1 MRGLILLFFLFV
13 GVTTSYAQGT
23 FRGKVTDPNG
33 ESVMEVKILLLENK
47 AVITKTDLDGNF
59 TLNIPDN
66 ALYRVRFT
74 HFAHDTLIE
83 SIQLKDKEV
92 LVKNITIN
100 PRNTTKNEKQITVGI
115 KQIKANDYYMEK
127 IKLNSATTIDY
138 ISSETMKKTGDANVT
153 AAVARVSGVSTNGG
167 LITVRGIGD
176 RYVKTTL
183 NGSRIP
189 TLDPLT
195 NNIKLDIFPS
205 SLVDNIIITK
215 TASPDLPGDWAGAY
229 ISVETKDFPDKLTV
243 NVESSFGYN
252 AQTTFKDF
260 ITSDRSTTDWL
271 GFDGGLRNRD
281 DRNEQIMQPTLS
293 PSNYQEMVALG
304 LGDYFKSIGVTGWID
319 GSNEESTYMRLG
331 LVQLGLLGAGQVN
344 DNAAYQNALIT
355 YNQQYAPQ
363 AFDLINPEGT
373 NYAQGFPNNW
383 NTQYRKAPLNYTQN
397 FSVGDQVKLFGKQFG
412 YFFGL
417 RYGNSVRFDPNGI
430 SQRILPETL
439 GYEVEYI
446 DNALIS
452 RETNSWSMLLN
463 LAYKLND
470 YNKVSLLI
478 MPNITGTNDVAN
490 FTTQWDLSNESEEI
504 RVRKNIFYEQR
515 QQNIYQLASQHVLP
529 KSKIKLDINAS
540 YTGGESVAPDFK
552 LTQYIAFRQGNE
564 ITQGFQFSPNADD
577 GIRRYYRYLDENLFD
592 SRMQFEIPLAKEA
605 LKLIRKMKVGVAYQL
620 TKRNSSM
627 EEYFL
632 SAGNEILPTL
642 QSDDINAYLTEDKF
656 TMNNG
661 QLGFFYEQRKWDWN
675 YTFGQ
680 TAITSTFAL
689 IDFEF
694 NKSLRFNGGLRV
706 EKVDLLSDVYKYDLL
721 GFERND
727 ARRYNSAGFPL
738 INPGVLDQV
747 NFLPSGSFIYKLAS
761 KKNKA
766 NLRFNFSQT
775 VARPNLREMSDAA
788 VYDNEFRTLIYGNAN
803 LKMVEILNY
812 DFRFESFFKN
822 GDNISVSTFYKDFTN
837 HIEMGFGSTG
847 ITWDN
852 NENSYVAGLEFEGKK
867 QLGRNFEFRSNVT
880 VVKSYSEFVRKK
892 LVIQDNNQSL
902 YIPIDTVERTMFGQ
916 APYIVNG
923 ILSYTSDTLGL
934 TATVSYNVQG
944 PRLVLTGIVK
954 GRPDV
959 YEMPRHTVDLKV
971 SKTLSK
977 HFSMSVTV
985 RDLLNAPVLRAYRTS
1000 NGYLDFDRFRY
1011 GTNYQLGISYK
1022 L

>member
-1 MRGLILLFFLFV
+1 MRGLILLFSLLV

-33 ESVMEVKILLLENK
+33 EAVMEVKILLLENK

-66 ALYRVRFT
+66 ALYKVRFT
-74 HFAHDTLIE
+74 HYAHDTLIE
-83 SIQLKDKEV
+83 SIQIKDKEV

-115 KQIKANDYYMEK
+115 KQVKANDYYMEK

-229 ISVETKDFPDKLTV
+229 ISVETKDFPDKLTI

-260 ITSDRSTTDWL
+260 ITSDRSGTDWL
-271 GFDGGLRNRD
+271 GFDGGLRSRE
-281 DRNEQIMQPTLS
+281 DRNGQIIQPNLAPT
-293 PSNYQEMVALG
+293 NYQEMVALG
-304 LGDYFKSIGVTGWID
+304 LGDYFKSLGITGWVD
-319 GSNEESTYMRLG
+319 GSPVESTYMRLG
-331 LVQLGLLGAGQVN
+331 FIQLGLLDVGQVN
-344 DNAAYQNALIT
+344 DDAAYQTALNS

-363 AFDLINPEGT
+363 AFELINPSGT
-373 NYAQGFPNNW
+373 DYSNGFANNW
-383 NTQYRKAPLNYTQN
+383 NTLYRKAPLNYTQN
-397 FSVGDQVKLFGKQFG
+397 FSVGDQVKLFGKPLG

-417 RYGNSVRFDPNGI
+417 RYGNSVRFDANGI
-430 SQRILPETL
+430 SQRILPEEL
-439 GYEVEYI
+439 NYGIEYI
-446 DNALIS
+446 DEARIS

-470 YNKVSLLI
+470 YNKLSFLI

-490 FTTQWDLSNESEEI
+490 FSTQWILENEIEDI

-515 QQNIYQLASQHVLP
+515 QQKIYQFASQHVLP
-529 KSKIKLDINAS
+529 KSKIKFDINAS
-540 YTGGESVAPDFK
+540 FTDGQSIAPDFK
-552 LTQYIAFRQGNE
+552 LTQYIAQRQGNV
-564 ITQGFQFSPNADD
+564 ILPGYQFSPTADD

-592 SRMQFEIPLAKEA
+592 SRLQAEIPLAKEGTKLVRK
-605 LKLIRKMKVGVAYQL
+605 LKIGSAFQL
-620 TKRNSSM
+620 TTRDSNID
-627 EEYFL
+627 EFFL
-632 SAGNEILPTL
+632 ASGNVSVTQL
-642 QSDDINAYLTEDKF
+642 QNDDINTYLNTDKF
-656 TMNNG
+656 IMSNG
-661 QLGFFYEQRKWDWN
+661 NLGFYYDEQVWDWN
-675 YTFGQ
+675 HTIGN
-680 TAITSTFAL
+680 TSITSGFAL
-689 IDFEF
+689 VDFEF
-694 NKSLRFNGGLRV
+694 SKSIRLNGGLRV
-706 EKVDLLSDVYKYDLL
+706 ENVNLLSDVYKYDLL
-721 GFERND
+721 GYAKND
-727 ARRYNSAGFPL
+727 GRRFNIAGYPL
-738 INPGVLDQV
+738 INPGIIDQA
-747 NFLPSGSFIYKLAS
+747 NFLPSASLIYKLAS
-761 KKNKA
+761 KKNTS
-766 NLRFNFSQT
+766 NLRLNFSQT

-788 VYDNEFRTLIYGNAN
+788 IYDNEFRTLIYGNSN
-803 LKMVEILNY
+803 LKMVEIMNY
-812 DFRFESFFKN
+812 DFRFENFFKN
-822 GDNISVSTFYKDFTN
+822 GDNLSVSTFYKDFTN
-837 HIEMGFGSTG
+837 HIEMGFGASG

-852 NENSYVAGLEFEGKK
+852 NENSYVVGLEFEGKK
-867 QLGRNFEFRSNVT
+867 QIGKFLEFRSNVT
-880 VVKSYSEFVRKK
+880 LVKSYSQFIRKD
-892 LVIQDNNQSL
+892 LIILPNNESL

-923 ILSYTSDTLGL
+923 IMSYSSDTLGI

-944 PRLVLTGIVK
+944 PRLVLTGILK

-959 YEMPRHTVDLKV
+959 YEMPRHTVDIKV
-971 SKTLSK
+971 SKSLSK
-977 HFSMSVTV
+977 HFTMSVTV
-985 RDLLNAPVLRAYRTS
+985 RDLLNAPVLRAYKTPM
-1000 NGYLDFDRFRY
+1000 GYIDYDRFRY

>member
-1 MRGLILLFFLFV
+1 MRGPILLFLLFLS
-13 GVTTSYAQGT
+13 VTTTYAQGT

-59 TLNIPDN
+59 TLNFPDN

-74 HFAHDTLIE
+74 HYAHDTLIE
-83 SIQLKDKEV
+83 TIQLKENEV

-115 KQIKANDYYMEK
+115 KQVKANDYYMEK

-260 ITSDRSTTDWL
+260 ITSDRSGTDWL

-281 DRNEQIMQPTLS
+281 DRNDIIAQPNLA
-293 PSNYQEMVALG
+293 PSNYEEMVALG
-304 LGDYFKSIGVTGWID
+304 LGDYFASLGITGWED
-319 GSNEESTYMRLG
+319 GNSEADTYMRLG

-344 DNAAYQNALIT
+344 DNAAYDNALNT

-363 AFDLINPEGT
+363 AFDIINPDGT
-373 NYAQGFPNNW
+373 NYANGFANNW
-383 NTQYRKAPLNYTQN
+383 NTIYRKAPLNYTQN

-417 RYGNSVRFDPNGI
+417 RYGNSVRFDPNGT
-430 SQRILPETL
+430 SQRILPEEL
-439 GYEVEYI
+439 NYELDFI
-446 DNALIS
+446 DEARIS

-470 YNKVSLLI
+470 YNKMSLLI

-490 FTTQWDLSNESEEI
+490 FSTQWDLSNPSEEI

-515 QQNIYQLASQHVLP
+515 QQKIYQFASQHVLP
-529 KSKIKLDINAS
+529 KSKIKFDINAS
-540 YTGGESVAPDFK
+540 YTGGQSIAPDFK
-552 LTQYIAFRQGNE
+552 LTQYVAFRQGNE
-564 ITQGFQFSPNADD
+564 ITPGFQFSPTAGD

-592 SRMQFEIPLAKEA
+592 SRMQVEIPLAKEGV
-605 LKLIRKMKVGVAYQL
+605 KLVRKVKTGGAFQL
-620 TKRNSSM
+620 TTRDSNID
-627 EEYFL
+627 EFL
-632 SAGNEILPTL
+632 LESGNTSPVQLF
-642 QSDDINAYLTEDKF
+642 SDDLNAYLNDSKF
-656 TMNNG
+656 TINNG
-661 QLGFFYEQRKWDWN
+661 ALDFYYVQRKWDWN
-675 YTFGQ
+675 HTFGR
-680 TAITSTFAL
+680 TSIVSAFAL

-694 NKSLRFNGGLRV
+694 SKSIRFNGGLRM
-706 EKVDLLSDVYKYDLL
+706 EKVDLFSDVYNYNLL
-721 GFERND
+721 GYSKND
-727 ARRYNSAGFPL
+727 ARRSNVAGYPL
-738 INPGVLDQV
+738 VNPGIIDQV
-747 NFLPSGSFIYKLAS
+747 NFLPSGSLIYKLAS
-761 KKNKA
+761 KKNTA
-766 NLRFNFSQT
+766 NLRLNFSQT

-788 VYDNEFRTLIYGNAN
+788 IYDNEFRTLIYGNSN
-803 LKMVEILNY
+803 LKMTEIYNY
-812 DFRFESFFKN
+812 DFRFENFFKN
-822 GDNISVSTFYKDFTN
+822 GDNISASAFYKDFTN
-837 HIEMGFGSTG
+837 HIEMGFGASG

-852 NENSYVAGLEFEGKK
+852 NENSYVTGIELEGKK
-867 QLGRNFEFRSNVT
+867 QIGKNVEFRGNVT
-880 VVKSYSEFVRKK
+880 LVKSYSQFIRKD
-892 LVIQDNNQSL
+892 LILLPNNESL

-944 PRLVLTGIVK
+944 PRLVLTGILK

-959 YEMPRHTVDLKV
+959 YEMPRHTVDIKV

-977 HFSMSVTV
+977 HFTMSITV
-985 RDLLNAPVLRAYRTS
+985 RDLLNAPVLRAYKTP
-1000 NGYLDFDRFRY
+1000 NGYVDFDRFRY

>member
-1 MRGLILLFFLFV
+1 MRGPILLFLLLL

-74 HFAHDTLIE
+74 HYAHDTLIE
-83 SIQLKDKEV
+83 TIQLKDKEV

-100 PRNTTKNEKQITVGI
+100 QRNTTKNEKQVVVGI
-115 KQIKANDYYMEK
+115 KQVKANDYYMEK

-229 ISVETKDFPDKLTV
+229 ISVETKDYPDKLTV

-260 ITSDRSTTDWL
+260 ITSDRSGTDWL
-271 GFDGGLRNRD
+271 GFDGGLRSRE
-281 DRNEQIMQPTLS
+281 DRNERIVQPNLAPT
-293 PSNYQEMVALG
+293 NYQEMVALG
-304 LGDYFKSIGVTGWID
+304 LGEYFKSLGISGWKD
-319 GSNEESTYMRLG
+319 GDPEESTYMRLG

-344 DNAAYQNALIT
+344 DNAAYQIALNT

-363 AFDLINPEGT
+363 AFELINPNGT
-373 NYAQGFPNNW
+373 TYSNGFSNNW
-383 NTQYRKAPLNYTQN
+383 NTLYRKAPLNFTQN
-397 FSVGDQVKLFGKQFG
+397 FSVGDQVKLFGKPLG

-430 SQRILPETL
+430 SQRILPEEL
-439 GYEVEYI
+439 NYAVDFI
-446 DNALIS
+446 DEAKIS

-470 YNKVSLLI
+470 YNKISLLI

-490 FTTQWDLSNESEEI
+490 FSTQWNLENDIEEI

-515 QQNIYQLASQHVLP
+515 QQKIYQFASQHVLP
-529 KSKIKLDINAS
+529 KSKIKFDVNAS
-540 YTGGESVAPDFK
+540 YTGGNSTAPDFK
-552 LTQYIAFRQGNE
+552 LTQYKAQRQGDV
-564 ITQGFQFSPNADD
+564 ILPGYQFSPTADD

-592 SRMQFEIPLAKEA
+592 SRFQVEIPLAKGEV
-605 LKLIRKMKVGVAYQL
+605 KLVRKVKAGGAYQL
-620 TKRNSSM
+620 TTRDSNID
-627 EEYFL
+627 EFFL
-632 SAGNEILPTL
+632 SSGNSFVPQL
-642 QSDDINAYLTEDKF
+642 QNDDINAYLNDDKF
-656 TMNNG
+656 TMQNG
-661 QLGFFYEQRKWDWN
+661 SLDFFYEQRIWDWN
-675 YTFGQ
+675 HTIGK
-680 TAITSTFAL
+680 TAISSAFAL
-689 IDFEF
+689 LDFEF
-694 NKSLRFNGGLRV
+694 SKNIRFNGGLRV
-706 EKVDLLSDVYKYDLL
+706 EKVNLFSDVYQYDLL
-721 GFERND
+721 GYDRND
-727 ARRYNSAGFPL
+727 GRRSNVAGYPL
-738 INPGVLDQV
+738 VNPGIINQA
-747 NFLPSGSFIYKLAS
+747 NFLPSGSLIYKLAS
-761 KKNKA
+761 KKNTA
-766 NLRFNFSQT
+766 NFRLNFSQT
-775 VARPNLREMSDAA
+775 VARPNLREMNDAA
-788 VYDNEFRTLIYGNAN
+788 VYDNEFRTLIYGNSN
-803 LKMVEILNY
+803 LKMTEIYNY
-812 DFRFESFFKN
+812 DFRFENFFKN
-822 GDNISVSTFYKDFTN
+822 GDNISASAFYKDFTN
-837 HIEMGFGSTG
+837 HIEMGFGSSG

-852 NENSYVAGLEFEGKK
+852 NENSYVAGIELEGRKK
-867 QLGRNFEFRSNVT
+867 IGDHFEFRSNVT
-880 VVKSYSEFVRKK
+880 LVKSYSQFVRKE
-892 LVIQDNNQSL
+892 LIVLPNNQSL
-902 YIPIDTVERTMFGQ
+902 YVPIDTVERTMFGQ

-944 PRLVLTGIVK
+944 PRLVLTGILK

-959 YEMPRHTVDLKV
+959 YEMPRHTVDIKV

-977 HFSMSVTV
+977 HFTMSVTV
-985 RDLLNAPVLRAYRTS
+985 RDLLNAPVRRAYKTPG
-1000 NGYLDFDRFRY
+1000 GYIDYDRFRY

>member
-1 MRGLILLFFLFV
+1 MRGLFLLFLLFL
-13 GVTTSYAQGT
+13 GVTTSFAQGT

-74 HFAHDTLIE
+74 HYAHDTLIE
-83 SIQLKDKEV
+83 TIELKDKEV

-100 PRNTTKNEKQITVGI
+100 PRNTTKNEKQVVVAI
-115 KQIKANDYYMEK
+115 KQVKANDYYMEK

-260 ITSDRSTTDWL
+260 ITSDRSGTDWL
-271 GFDGGLRNRD
+271 GFDGGLRLRE
-281 DRNEQIMQPTLS
+281 DRNEQIMQPILN

-304 LGDYFKSIGVTGWID
+304 LGDYFKSIGVTGWKD
-319 GSNEESTYMRLG
+319 GSSEESTYMRLG
-331 LVQLGLLGAGQVN
+331 LVQLGLLAAGQVN
-344 DNAAYQNALIT
+344 DNAAFQTALNT
-355 YNQQYAPQ
+355 YNVQYATQ
-363 AFDLINPEGT
+363 AFDIINPNGT
-373 NYAQGFPNNW
+373 IYTNGFANNW
-383 NTQYRKAPLNYTQN
+383 NTIYRKAPLNFTQN
-397 FSVGDQVKLFGKQFG
+397 FSVGDQVKLFGKPLG

-417 RYGNSVRFDPNGI
+417 RYGSAVRFDPNGI
-430 SQRILPETL
+430 SQRILPEEL
-439 GYEVEYI
+439 NYAWEYT
-446 DNALIS
+446 DEANIS
-452 RETNSWSMLLN
+452 RQTNSWSMLLN

-470 YNKVSLLI
+470 YNKLSFLI
-478 MPNITGTNDVAN
+478 MPNVTGTNDVAN
-490 FTTQWDLSNESEEI
+490 FSTQWNLGIDAEEI
-504 RVRKNIFYEQR
+504 NVRKNIFYEQR
-515 QQNIYQLASQHVLP
+515 EQKIYQFASQHVLP
-529 KSKIKLDINAS
+529 KSKIKMDINAS
-540 YTGGESVAPDFK
+540 FTDGQSTAPDFK
-552 LTQYIAFRQGNE
+552 LTKYVAFRQGNQ
-564 ITQGFQFSPNADD
+564 ITPGFQFSPNADD
-577 GIRRYYRYLDENLFD
+577 GIRRYYRYLDENLLD
-592 SRMQFEIPLAKEA
+592 TRVQIEVPLSKETV
-605 LKLIRKMKVGVAYQL
+605 KLVRKVKLGGAYQL
-620 TKRNSSM
+620 TTRNSSM

-632 SAGNEILPTL
+632 TSGNAILPSL
-642 QSDDINAYLTEDKF
+642 QNDDINAYLTDDKF

-689 IDFEF
+689 VDFEF
-694 NKSLRFNGGLRV
+694 TKNLRFNGGLRV
-706 EKVDLLSDVYKYDLL
+706 EKVDLLCDVNKYDLL
-721 GFERND
+721 GYELND
-727 ARRYNSAGFPL
+727 ARRFNSAGFPL
-738 INPGVLDQV
+738 INPGILDQS
-747 NFLPSGSFIYKLAS
+747 NFLPSGSLIYKLVN
-761 KKNKA
+761 KKNTS
-766 NLRFNFSQT
+766 NFRLNFSQT
-775 VARPNLREMSDAA
+775 VARPNLREMSGAA
-788 VYDNEFRTLIYGNAN
+788 IYDNEFRTLIYGNPN
-803 LKMVEILNY
+803 LKMVEIYNY
-812 DFRFESFFKN
+812 DFRFENYFKG
-822 GDNISVSTFYKDFTN
+822 GDNISVSAFYKDFTN
-837 HIEMGFGSTG
+837 HIEMGFGASG

-852 NENSYVAGLEFEGKK
+852 NQNSYVAGIEIEGKK
-867 QLGRNFEFRSNVT
+867 EIGKHFEFRSNVT
-880 VVKSYSEFVRKK
+880 LVKSYSQFIRKD
-892 LVIQDNNQSL
+892 LVILPNNQSL

-923 ILSYTSDTLGL
+923 ILSYTSDSLGL

-944 PRLVLTGIVK
+944 PRLVLTGILK

-959 YEMPRHTVDLKV
+959 YEMPRHTVDIKV

-977 HFSMSVTV
+977 HFAMSLTV
-985 RDLLNAPVLRAYRTS
+985 RDLLNAPVLRAYKTPM
-1000 NGYLDFDRFRY
+1000 GYIDFDRFRY
-1011 GTNYQLGISYK
+1011 GTNYQLSISYK